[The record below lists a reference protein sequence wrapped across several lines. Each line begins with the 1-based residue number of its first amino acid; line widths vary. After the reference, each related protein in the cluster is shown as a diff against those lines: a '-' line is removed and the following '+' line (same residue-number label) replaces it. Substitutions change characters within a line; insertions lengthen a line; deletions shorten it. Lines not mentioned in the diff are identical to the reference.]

1 MGKYGKA
8 GQATD
13 DNIIGRMRIA
23 CRIRGKNRDTEY
35 VILVAFLLQ
44 QILREHATVFRYTYI
59 ACLVCSRDE
68 IGHKPK
74 TAESDCVI
82 VAALHTPF
90 QFVSSQH
97 LPCL

>member
-1 MGKYGKA
+1 VEKYIKA

-23 CRIRGKNRDTEY
+23 CRITGKNRDTEY
-35 VILVAFLLQ
+35 VILVDFPRQ
-44 QILREHATVFRYTYI
+44 QIFREHVTVLRYRYT
-59 ACLVCSRDE
+59 ACLVCIRDG

-74 TAESDCVI
+74 TAESDRVI
-82 VAALHTPF
+82 VTALHTPV

-97 LPCL
+97 LPCV